1 MKREILFRGKRV
13 DNGDWAYGSLI
24 SPCVV
29 VFNDDGD
36 DEEIEGAFI
45 LEADYPNLHEPI
57 CFKEVHAESIGQFTG
72 LTDKNG
78 TKIFEGDIFTSH
90 HYPFQDEGERNY
102 DAIIEWIESGWKYVL
117 TCVNSEK
124 RGISE
129 GINHWLGDDGSQI
142 EVIRNIHD
150 K

>member
-13 DNGDWAYGSLI
+13 DNGEWVKGCYMETHYNNHSNY
-24 SPCVV
+24 
-29 VFNDDGD
+29 FKNGD
-36 DEEIEGAFI
+36 VSHKI
-45 LEADYPNLHEPI
+45 YPMLHDVNPH
-57 CFKEVHAESIGQFTG
+57 EVIPETVGQFTG

-78 TKIFEGDIFTSH
+78 MKIFEGDVLTSH

-102 DAIIEWIESGWKYVL
+102 DAIIEWIESGWQYVL

-129 GINHWLGDDGSQI
+129 GINSWLGDDGSQV
-142 EVIRNIHD
+142 EVIGNIHD
-150 K
+150 NV